1 MKFFFFFFPLTSC
14 ILNFVGA
21 DALKKKLDKFKKQT
35 VTIHNDFI
43 KNNNELKN
51 IKIDIDRNSQKQ
63 IILNKRI
70 KSGENVGRRL
80 MFLLQEKIY
89 LSPITKVIN
98 NLFFQS
104 EDFVTKQIIR
114 EFFLKKVRLGINEY
128 LLSFKTIAELNN
140 ELDDK
145 LIIYKKKDSLAEK
158 LIILE
163 KKIAQVAKLQKKVK
177 VDVKLKVKE
186 KR

>member
-1 MKFFFFFFPLTSC
+1 ML
-14 ILNFVGA
+14 LNFVEA
-21 DALKKKLDKFKKQT
+21 DALKKKLDKFKKET

-114 EFFLKKVRLGINEY
+114 EFF
-128 LLSFKTIAELNN
+128 
-140 ELDDK
+140 
-145 LIIYKKKDSLAEK
+145 
-158 LIILE
+158 
-163 KKIAQVAKLQKKVK
+163 
-177 VDVKLKVKE
+177 
-186 KR
+186 

>member
-1 MKFFFFFFPLTSC
+1 MKFFFFNFFFNLLL
-14 ILNFVGA
+14 LNFVEA
-21 DALKKKLDKFKKQT
+21 DALKKLDKFKKET

-114 EFFLKKVRLGINEY
+114 EFF
-128 LLSFKTIAELNN
+128 
-140 ELDDK
+140 
-145 LIIYKKKDSLAEK
+145 
-158 LIILE
+158 
-163 KKIAQVAKLQKKVK
+163 
-177 VDVKLKVKE
+177 
-186 KR
+186 